1 MKSPIVKRPEQPTAP
16 RATPFVVALLFFWT
30 GAPPWLMSFDG
41 VSSAKEPRTS
51 AVQTTWD
58 EKCLESTSN
67 ELREEIDAFFNEIGS
82 ESSARVKVSER
93 FVFVYDV
100 SDAYVEW
107 LSALLNEVAKAF
119 DKFVEK
125 LELEVDEPTEPMTVV
140 VFATRE
146 EFDAYAVKLRGPG
159 YMDQERKP
167 TGFYSQR
174 LNRSIVYDHTGVEA
188 TRTDDESTGARSY
201 SRKRINEEARSIKRR
216 DNADSNTT
224 TLVHEATHQLCYNY
238 GIFSSDF
245 RAPDWVVEGMAMTF
259 EQTTSEA
266 PLGWRFRNVF
276 PVNVNRLE
284 RFRRYAQENPDCAIL
299 DEILAS
305 DAFAERLDVDGYAAS
320 WALFYYCYRKRPKEL
335 AAYLKTIAAKR
346 PFSRYSERERLDDFV
361 EAFGDI
367 QEFGVDFAKYMRSL

>member
-1 MKSPIVKRPEQPTAP
+1 MKSPIVKRPKQPTAP

-30 GAPPWLMSFDG
+30 GAPWLMSFDG

-58 EKCLESTSN
+58 EKVLESTSN

-125 LELEVDEPTEPMTVV
+125 LELEVDEPTEPTTVV

-146 EFDAYAVKLRGPG
+146 EFDAYAVKLRGPD
-159 YMDQERKP
+159 YMNQERKP

-188 TRTDDESTGARSY
+188 TRTDDESTGARS
-201 SRKRINEEARSIKRR
+201 
-216 DNADSNTT
+216 
-224 TLVHEATHQLCYNY
+224 
-238 GIFSSDF
+238 
-245 RAPDWVVEGMAMTF
+245 
-259 EQTTSEA
+259 
-266 PLGWRFRNVF
+266 
-276 PVNVNRLE
+276 
-284 RFRRYAQENPDCAIL
+284 
-299 DEILAS
+299 
-305 DAFAERLDVDGYAAS
+305 
-320 WALFYYCYRKRPKEL
+320 
-335 AAYLKTIAAKR
+335 
-346 PFSRYSERERLDDFV
+346 
-361 EAFGDI
+361 
-367 QEFGVDFAKYMRSL
+367 

>member
-1 MKSPIVKRPEQPTAP
+1 MNGFLKTTQTLA
-16 RATPFVVALLFFWT
+16 ATLLFFWT
-30 GAPPWLMSFDG
+30 AAFGFPSFDG
-41 VSSAKEPRTS
+41 VSEAKEPQTS
-51 AVQTTWD
+51 VQTGVQKTTWD
-58 EKCLESTSN
+58 EKYLESTAD
-67 ELREEIDAFFNEIGS
+67 ELREEIDAFFRESGS
-82 ESSARVKVSER
+82 TSTARVKVSER
-93 FVFVYDV
+93 FIFAYDV

-125 LELEVDEPTEPMTVV
+125 LELDVGELSEPMTVV
-140 VFATRE
+140 VLATRE

-167 TGFYSQR
+167 SGFYSQR

-188 TRTDDESTGARSY
+188 TRTDEESTAARSY